1 MEKKKKLKTLKQKLL
16 DEAFPYFLHQL
27 NLRGLLKEVG
37 IGKEEKKKKRKKRKK
52 KRKKRKKKGKKKGKK
67 RKDTLNF
74 FDNN

>member
-37 IGKEEKKKKRKKRKK
+37 IGKEEKKRKEKKRKK
-52 KRKKRKKKGKKKGKK
+52 KKKKKE
-67 RKDTLNF
+67 RYLELF
-74 FDNN
+74 